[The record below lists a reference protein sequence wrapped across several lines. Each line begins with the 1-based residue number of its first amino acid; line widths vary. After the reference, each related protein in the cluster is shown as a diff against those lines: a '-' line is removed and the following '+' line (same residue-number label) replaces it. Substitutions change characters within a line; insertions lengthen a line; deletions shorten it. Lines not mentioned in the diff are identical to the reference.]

1 MKEKWNKPL
10 LTIVYVENKD
20 VMTFASGESSNE
32 SDGDLG
38 EWTDQ
43 QTSTYNVIGS
53 VLRGKKGEK
62 QSF

>member
-1 MKEKWNKPL
+1 MKEKWNKPF

-20 VMTFASGESSNE
+20 VTTFTSGESFNE
-32 SDGDLG
+32 SEDTG

-43 QTSTYNVIGS
+43 QTNTYNVIGS

>member
-38 EWTDQ
+38 EWTDSP
-43 QTSTYNVIGS
+43 TRT
-53 VLRGKKGEK
+53 
-62 QSF
+62 